1 MICFC
6 FIYTFSEVFYFL
18 VQQYK
23 ILSETV
29 MSQADYFHIM
39 ADNQKMANS
48 AVLKI
53 LCVCIYILII
63 KDEK

>member
-1 MICFC
+1 M
-6 FIYTFSEVFYFL
+6 FYFL

-53 LCVCIYILII
+53 LCVYIYIYKKRWKVII
-63 KDEK
+63 